1 MGIQRWFLNK
11 LKYGGFEM
19 TEKEKLALLEEML
32 ELDEGSLSPETSLES
47 INEWDSV
54 AALSLIVL
62 MDEEFGRQLT
72 GKEIKD
78 LKYINDILSLMEK

>member
-1 MGIQRWFLNK
+1 MEGI
-11 LKYGGFEM
+11 EM
-19 TEKEKLALLEEML
+19 TEKEKIAMLEEML

>member
-1 MGIQRWFLNK
+1 
-11 LKYGGFEM
+11 M
-19 TEKEKLALLEEML
+19 TEKEKIAMLEEML

>member
-1 MGIQRWFLNK
+1 
-11 LKYGGFEM
+11 M
-19 TEKEKLALLEEML
+19 TEKEKLAMLEEML

-78 LKYINDILSLMEK
+78 FKCVNDILSLME

>member
-1 MGIQRWFLNK
+1 
-11 LKYGGFEM
+11 M

>member
-1 MGIQRWFLNK
+1 MEGI
-11 LKYGGFEM
+11 EM
-19 TEKEKLALLEEML
+19 TEKEKLAMLEEML

-78 LKYINDILSLMEK
+78 FKCVNDILSLME